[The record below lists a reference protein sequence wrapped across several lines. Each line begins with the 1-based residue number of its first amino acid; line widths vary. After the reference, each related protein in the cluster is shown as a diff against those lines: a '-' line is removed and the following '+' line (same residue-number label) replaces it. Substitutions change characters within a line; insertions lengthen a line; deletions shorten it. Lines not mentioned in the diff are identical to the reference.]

1 MKITILTLF
10 PEMFEGF
17 LSTSIIKRAIAKEAV
32 AVEVVDIRSFTKDK
46 YHRVDDYPVGGGAG
60 LVMKCQPLLDALAHV
75 RNATSHVVMM
85 SPRGKTFVQ
94 AHAKAYAQETHLILV
109 CGHYE
114 GVDERVTPYVDE
126 ELSIGD
132 YILTGGELASM
143 VVSDAVIRL
152 LEGAIRAESSLEES
166 FEENLLEYPQYTLPR
181 RYKGQEI
188 PPILFSG
195 NHAAIAKW
203 RRKEQLRITRTK
215 RPDLYATH
223 PLTKLEKKLVIE
235 LDEGI
240 ENPPWLLRAIENAPQ
255 FQRVD
260 DEEVEKDK

>member
-10 PEMFEGF
+10 PDMYAGF

-32 AVEVVDIRSFTKDK
+32 VVEVVDIRPFTKDK

-75 RNATSHVVMM
+75 RAPDSHVVMM
-85 SPRGKTFVQ
+85 SPRGKSFVQ
-94 AHAKAYAQETHLILV
+94 AHAKAYAKENHLILI

-143 VVSDAVIRL
+143 VVSDAIIRL
-152 LEGAIRAESSLEES
+152 LDGAIRAESSLEES
-166 FEENLLEYPQYTLPR
+166 FEEDLLEYPQYTLPR
-181 RYKGQEI
+181 LYHGQEI
-188 PPILFSG
+188 PPVLFSG
-195 NHAAIAKW
+195 NHHAIAKW
-203 RRKEQLRITRTK
+203 RRKEQLRITRSK
-215 RPDLYATH
+215 RPDLYAKH
-223 PLTKLEKKLVIE
+223 ALSSLEKKLVKE
-235 LDEGI
+235 LDEGN
-240 ENPPWLLRAIENAPQ
+240 EHPSWLTRAIENAPQ

-260 DEEVEKDK
+260 DEETKKDE